1 MTCTA
6 QFDNRMMNRT
16 ASASCANAAFCC
28 AVAVILDAMI
38 LASII
43 IFSGIAILGVS
54 LVLAAVLLC
63 GKLNDVPWA
72 RRHRYRT

>member
-28 AVAVILDAMI
+28 AVTVILDAMI
-38 LASII
+38 LASIFVVI
-43 IFSGIAILGVS
+43 SLVILGGLSNS
-54 LVLAAVLLC
+54 LVLAVLVLP
-63 GKLNDVPWA
+63 VF
-72 RRHRYRT
+72 HRITPKR